1 MKIFFIFENL
11 YKGSSNMHE
20 ISLRPKRYM
29 KTPSGWVAVVLPKLK
44 LPALSLSPYPTGRDT
59 SFIVC
64 PTYSNFTSVTD
75 QIELARATNLLVR
88 VSDESGFIFSAK
100 TLARNSDIFFSTFAR
115 TNVPLTYAS
124 HPRGCWLVVPS
135 TYGPTRHGPYT
146 FSGKTLALNLDSFFF
161 CPSRD
166 KKIPL
171 T

>member
-29 KTPSGWVAVVLPKLK
+29 KTPSGRVVVVLPKLK

-75 QIELARATNLLVR
+75 QIELARATNLLFSCAQASPSVR
-88 VSDESGFIFSAK
+88 REWVIFSAK

-124 HPRGCWLVVPS
+124 RPRGC
-135 TYGPTRHGPYT
+135 
-146 FSGKTLALNLDSFFF
+146 
-161 CPSRD
+161 
-166 KKIPL
+166 
-171 T
+171 